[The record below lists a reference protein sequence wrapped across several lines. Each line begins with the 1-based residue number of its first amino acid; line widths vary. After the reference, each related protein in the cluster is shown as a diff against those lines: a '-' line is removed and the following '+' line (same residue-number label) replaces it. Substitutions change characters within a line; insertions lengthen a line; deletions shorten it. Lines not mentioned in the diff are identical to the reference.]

1 MLYRD
6 MLGKSGNPKAGG
18 IRKIKEESD
27 ERKQKNYDEK
37 NIMYDVI

>member
-6 MLGKSGNPKAGG
+6 AGKSGDPKAGG

-37 NIMYDVI
+37 T